1 MNSGYKT
8 EKRGEKKE
16 KLGLFKKLFGA
27 AGAERRRAIRRLKK
41 ELASAKV
48 DLYKLKHDTIS
59 PAVAK
64 LLFEIY
70 KLTYPI
76 KQFLPFDKQ
85 ANRFQPSFEESFV
98 ASFQEEETRAINE
111 KFDEEFINKLV
122 GKYGVHK
129 TASYV
134 EKLLG
139 EYFDK
144 FSSDTVK
151 EINGI
156 YTNFLAFARFASYD
170 FYPLLREFDTNLEE
184 ANFIK
189 KPSFLPTEGSFLRK
203 DLLKLHRTLY
213 AFSADETL
221 DRAMEVFAKIKGMD
235 PISKSNYAR
244 LKNMIGNFQ
253 KNNYVSLII
262 RAIDKS
268 LAPIPIE
275 TQPVISVFDS
285 FAYKKKGTVQ
295 AILASIKSRMKEDS
309 ISSLVSQLFGGEVK
323 EQVKNYTESRNDQ
336 FKSNGLPVFAFVKP
350 LNYVKAFVSERYKGN
365 INKVINELII
375 SGIFINKAVLND
387 LSNSYYALDGHLGNI
402 AEFDG
407 DLDQDGNSGRAI
419 KRLLYTIK
427 KDKNAKDTLEKLI
440 NDVNRK
446 AKRIIDEKVVNVRE
460 MAYCIKGVL
469 EDYKQK
475 NPAVVANI
483 KKIRMN
489 YNKQFIQELVSA
501 YKDIYLL
508 LKLLSNYVSIKVTRA
523 EAERQVSTV
532 SEGEGS

>member
-1 MNSGYKT
+1 MSSGYKT
-8 EKRGEKKE
+8 EKRAETQE
-16 KLGLFKKLFGA
+16 KLGFFKRLFSA
-27 AGAERRRAIRRLKK
+27 AGAERRRAIRRLKR

-59 PAVAK
+59 PGVAK

-76 KQFLPFDKQ
+76 KQFLPYDRQ
-85 ANRFQPSFEESFV
+85 TNRFQPSFEESFV
-98 ASFQEEETRAINE
+98 ASFQEDETKAINE

-122 GKYGVHK
+122 GKYGVK
-129 TASYV
+129 KATSYV

-151 EINGI
+151 EINGV
-156 YTNFLAFARFASYD
+156 YTNFLSFARFANYG
-170 FYPLLREFDTNLEE
+170 FYPLLREFDPKLEE
-184 ANFIK
+184 ANFTK
-189 KPSFLPTEGSFLRK
+189 KPAFLPAEGSFLRK
-203 DLLKLHRTLY
+203 DLLKLHRVIH
-213 AFSADETL
+213 AFSVDEGL
-221 DRAMEVFAKIKGMD
+221 DRAMEVFGRIKGMD
-235 PISKSNYAR
+235 PISKSNFAR
-244 LKNMIGNFQ
+244 LKNLVASFQ
-253 KNNYVSLII
+253 SNDYVALIV

-268 LAPIPIE
+268 LAPIPVE
-275 TQPVISVFDS
+275 AQPVISVFDS

-295 AILASIKSRMKEDS
+295 AVLASIKSRMKEDS
-309 ISSLVSQLFGGEVK
+309 ISTLLSQLFGGEIR
-323 EQVKNYTESRNDQ
+323 EQVKNYTEARNDQ
-336 FKSNGLPVFAFVKP
+336 FKSNGLPVFAYVKP
-350 LNYVKAFVSERYKGN
+350 LEYVKAFVTEKYKGS
-365 INKVINELII
+365 INRVVNELII
-375 SGIFINKAVLND
+375 GGIFINKAVLTE
-387 LSNSYYALDGHLGNI
+387 LSNSYYALNGHLGSI

-407 DLDQDGNSGRAI
+407 DLDQDGNTGRSV

-427 KDKNAKDTLEKLI
+427 KDKNAKSSLEKLI

-460 MAYCIKGVL
+460 MAYCIKAVL

-501 YKDIYLL
+501 YKDIYLF

-523 EAERQVSTV
+523 ETGKDESPVAEEEVT
-532 SEGEGS
+532 